1 MQAVSFSRI
10 PALALKQWRKVNA
23 VLAGR
28 DALLSLDVLPFLNRA
43 DKSQENIE
51 RNNAYRDRAIFFS
64 ATSRTLDGLLGMAF
78 ANNPTQSL
86 PAPLAS
92 LSDDVDGAGLSL
104 NQQVQDVLAAT
115 LAVGRA
121 GLLVDYQ
128 AAGASIK
135 SYSAESIINWRTES
149 GELTLLV
156 LHETVEMPE
165 IGGFGID
172 VVNQYR
178 EFRLINGRCVA
189 RLWRDNS
196 GYTDLVPMPDSSGT
210 YVYELELKTLT
221 GSLGV
226 IPFVFVG
233 AKNNDASIDRPP
245 MLALAEVNIGHFRN
259 SADYEDSVFWSG
271 QSQPYITGIDDADN
285 AAGIKM
291 GPRSP
296 IILPQGGEF
305 GYAQPGI
312 NSMVFEAMA
321 QKERQML
328 ALGARL
334 IDSSQKIMT
343 ATQSSSESKIS
354 MSILSAC
361 AENVSA
367 AYQKAIGLCALFL
380 GIKLTTEELR
390 SAYKITPDF
399 VGPALDSQAIIA
411 LTAAWQSGV
420 IALPDLRDYLRAS
433 GVIAQE
439 RTNELIDADIE
450 LQGPALGVM
459 SA

>member
-1 MQAVSFSRI
+1 MQDVSFSRI
-10 PALALKQWRKVNA
+10 PAETLKQWQKVNA
-23 VLAGR
+23 TLSGR
-28 DALLSLDVLPFLNRA
+28 DALLGLGVLPFLNRA

-64 ATSRTLDGLLGMAF
+64 ATARTLEGLLGMAF
-78 ANNPTQSL
+78 ANNPVESL
-86 PAPLAS
+86 PAPLAA
-92 LSDDVDGAGLSL
+92 LSSNVDGAGLSL
-104 NQQVQDVLAAT
+104 SQQAQGALAAT
-115 LAVGRA
+115 LALGRH

-128 AAGASIK
+128 STALIK
-135 SYSAESIINWRTES
+135 SYTAESIINWRTES
-149 GELTLLV
+149 GRLTMLV
-156 LHETVEMPE
+156 LQECAEIPE
-165 IGGFGID
+165 DDGFGVD

-178 EFRLINGRCVA
+178 EFRLINGRCVV
-189 RLWRDNS
+189 RLWRD
-196 GYTDLVPMPDSSGT
+196 GDLVPMLGADGL
-210 YVYELELKTLT
+210 YIYEFELKTLI
-221 GSLGV
+221 GPLGV

-233 AKNNDASIDRPP
+233 SKNNDANIDKPP
-245 MLALAEVNIGHFRN
+245 MLALAEVNIGHYRN

-271 QSQPYITGIDDADN
+271 QSQPYITGIDDAES

-296 IILPQGGEF
+296 IMLPQGGAF

-312 NSMVFEAMA
+312 NSMVFEAMT

-334 IDSSQKIMT
+334 IDSSAKTMT
-343 ATQSSSESKIS
+343 ATQNNNESKVS

-367 AYQKAIGLCALFL
+367 AYRQAIGLCAMFL
-380 GIKLTTEELR
+380 GIKLTSEELH
-390 SAYKITPDF
+390 SAYKITPDYA
-399 VGPALDSQAIIA
+399 GPVMDSQAVIA

-420 IALPDLRDYLRAS
+420 IALPDLRDYLRSS